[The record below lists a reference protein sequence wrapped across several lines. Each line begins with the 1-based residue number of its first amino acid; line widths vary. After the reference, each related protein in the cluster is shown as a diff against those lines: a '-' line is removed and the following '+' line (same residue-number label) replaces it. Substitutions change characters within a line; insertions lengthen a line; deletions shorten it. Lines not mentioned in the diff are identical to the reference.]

1 MMSLDERFSRLI
13 EEIQRPRFLRN
24 EGLSNEVGYYI
35 FAYDPRE
42 ELKVREWVA
51 HIRQKFVTG
60 DMGFQVV
67 VYDLYDLIIDKLQEK
82 GYLEKCS
89 EIEKKN
95 GFDRVS
101 KAIGNSMRITSP
113 DSLIIRHIQ
122 ENTPESAVVFLTGIG
137 KCYPFLRSHTVL
149 NNLHQV
155 LDRVPV
161 ILVYPCKDDGQEL
174 ILFGEIKDDNFY
186 RAFRLFE

>member
-67 VYDLYDLIIDKLQEK
+67 V
-82 GYLEKCS
+82 
-89 EIEKKN
+89 
-95 GFDRVS
+95 
-101 KAIGNSMRITSP
+101 
-113 DSLIIRHIQ
+113 
-122 ENTPESAVVFLTGIG
+122 
-137 KCYPFLRSHTVL
+137 
-149 NNLHQV
+149 
-155 LDRVPV
+155 
-161 ILVYPCKDDGQEL
+161 
-174 ILFGEIKDDNFY
+174 
-186 RAFRLFE
+186 